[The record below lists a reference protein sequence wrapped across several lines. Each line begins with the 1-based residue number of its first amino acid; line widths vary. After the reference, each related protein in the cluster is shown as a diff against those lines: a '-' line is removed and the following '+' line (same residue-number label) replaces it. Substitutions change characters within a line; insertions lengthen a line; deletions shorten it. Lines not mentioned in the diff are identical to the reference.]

1 MQEIIDNIDNAIV
14 LLKNLK
20 VLYSSKT
27 YFVMKKQKVLI
38 VGLNS
43 KYFLSFEQFKELYK
57 DNKFIVYEEND
68 EKNGATC
75 RIVFGDNGSRLC
87 PGAIKGRNKD

>member
-1 MQEIIDNIDNAIV
+1 MLEFNENEIIDNIDNAIL

-68 EKNGATC
+68 EN
-75 RIVFGDNGSRLC
+75 FDFSRDDEYY
-87 PGAIKGRNKD
+87 GWKHK

>member
-1 MQEIIDNIDNAIV
+1 MLEFNENEIIDNIDNAIL

-27 YFVMKKQKVLI
+27 YFAMKKQKVLI

-68 EKNGATC
+68 EN
-75 RIVFGDNGSRLC
+75 FDFSRDDEYY
-87 PGAIKGRNKD
+87 GWKHK

>member
-1 MQEIIDNIDNAIV
+1 MLEFNEHEIIDNIDNAIL

-68 EKNGATC
+68 EN
-75 RIVFGDNGSRLC
+75 FDFSRDDEYY
-87 PGAIKGRNKD
+87 GWKHK

>member
-1 MQEIIDNIDNAIV
+1 MLEFNEHEIIDNIDTAIV

-68 EKNGATC
+68 EN
-75 RIVFGDNGSRLC
+75 FDFSRDDEYY
-87 PGAIKGRNKD
+87 GWKHK